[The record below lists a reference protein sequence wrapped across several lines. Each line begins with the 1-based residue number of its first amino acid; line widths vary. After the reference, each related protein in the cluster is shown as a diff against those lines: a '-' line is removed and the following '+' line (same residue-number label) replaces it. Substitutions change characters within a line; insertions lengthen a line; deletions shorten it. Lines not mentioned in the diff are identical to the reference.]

1 MDSSM
6 TGDFEV
12 APLEMVEIWKHAKIQ
27 RRRLWADEDRV
38 DLLSLQAAT
47 DVWTIDGMRAFQ
59 LRFVADEA
67 MSGETGLTVIE
78 GDMIVVRLPA
88 GMRHKLDLGLGSARL
103 TLARELG
110 YATLHPARLADRVPS
125 DRLERSWIYG
135 SGSSRWQARFFAPA
149 LLINDATA
157 WSTGNV
163 RDVSIAAGIDLDAA
177 QQYLAELCGDLLRT
191 DRGARIQTI
200 ADEVRMALP
209 ARLARYLQPQEAH
222 ANDAIRN
229 SDAEAEIG
237 ETRSSPERSAATHD
251 IDRTE
256 LNRFQ
261 IRAIAKEQ
269 RRRLGWNG
277 REGVDP
283 LELAD
288 CTEIWTMDGVAPF
301 RLEFSPGEMDQTEY
315 VNGTL
320 VARISDRTRQAA
332 LFGDGRARIAIARR
346 IAGAALAHHRRK
358 ANFQVEGR
366 YPNMSEASL
375 QAGRNQFEADIFASA
390 LMIEDEIALQ
400 LRSVEQVSLG
410 AGIDHTVLL
419 HYFHLLFQEG
429 RLKPD

>member
-1 MDSSM
+1 MQQDFLSPATLRVVGELIQASRQPLGSHSMDRSM

-277 REGVDP
+277 RERVDP

-301 RLEFSPGEMDQTEY
+301 RLEFSPGEMDQTE
-315 VNGTL
+315 
-320 VARISDRTRQAA
+320 
-332 LFGDGRARIAIARR
+332 
-346 IAGAALAHHRRK
+346 
-358 ANFQVEGR
+358 
-366 YPNMSEASL
+366 
-375 QAGRNQFEADIFASA
+375 
-390 LMIEDEIALQ
+390 
-400 LRSVEQVSLG
+400 
-410 AGIDHTVLL
+410 
-419 HYFHLLFQEG
+419 
-429 RLKPD
+429 